1 MAELTEISGI
11 EARRLYL
18 AAKEA
23 EAKYGRSIEEVLVE
37 LTYNAGSDQAKLG
50 AIRLYFAI
58 IFNSGL
64 ELEDLDRHT
73 SLSQIISLHREC
85 KVDSQY

>member
-1 MAELTEISGI
+1 MPVPT
-11 EARRLYL
+11 
-18 AAKEA
+18 
-23 EAKYGRSIEEVLVE
+23 
-37 LTYNAGSDQAKLG
+37 KLSL
-50 AIRLYFAI
+50 RHSWLYFAI